1 MFVDLI
7 VVGGG
12 AAGFFSAITCAE
24 LSEKSV
30 LVLEKTSQLL
40 QKVRISG
47 GGRCNVTHAC
57 FEPRELAT
65 FYPRGEKSLIGP
77 FHRFGPT
84 DTVEWFES
92 RGVAL
97 KTEADGRMF
106 PTTDDSQTIV
116 DALLGAAEDAGVTI
130 RSSEGVTSITKSDAG
145 FEVETDNGGSYT
157 AAHVLLATGGTR
169 SASGAKLAAALGHD
183 LLPATPSLFTFKI
196 DDPRLDGLA
205 GLSVDNADV
214 TILDSKLAS
223 SGPVLIT
230 HWGLSG
236 PGILKISAWGAREL
250 AERDYHF
257 DVSVDWLPGTD
268 VSAAIADL
276 RDTER
281 KRRLTS
287 RSPFPAIPKRL
298 WQRMIATAGVSEAT
312 TWSDLPKKQA
322 AALERELKTATF
334 AVTGKSMNKAEFV
347 TCGGVTRNEIDFN
360 TMESKLVPGLYFA
373 GEILDVDGVTGGF
386 NFQNAWTNGFHAGS
400 DIASR

>member
-97 KTEADGRMF
+97 KTESDGRMF

-116 DALLGAAEDAGVTI
+116 DALLGAAKDAGVKI

-157 AAHVLLATGGTR
+157 AAHVLLCLLYTSPSPRDRTR
-169 SASGAKLAAALGHD
+169 SRM
-183 LLPATPSLFTFKI
+183 PS
-196 DDPRLDGLA
+196 
-205 GLSVDNADV
+205 
-214 TILDSKLAS
+214 
-223 SGPVLIT
+223 
-230 HWGLSG
+230 
-236 PGILKISAWGAREL
+236 SA
-250 AERDYHF
+250 
-257 DVSVDWLPGTD
+257 
-268 VSAAIADL
+268 
-276 RDTER
+276 
-281 KRRLTS
+281 
-287 RSPFPAIPKRL
+287 
-298 WQRMIATAGVSEAT
+298 
-312 TWSDLPKKQA
+312 
-322 AALERELKTATF
+322 
-334 AVTGKSMNKAEFV
+334 
-347 TCGGVTRNEIDFN
+347 
-360 TMESKLVPGLYFA
+360 
-373 GEILDVDGVTGGF
+373 
-386 NFQNAWTNGFHAGS
+386 
-400 DIASR
+400 